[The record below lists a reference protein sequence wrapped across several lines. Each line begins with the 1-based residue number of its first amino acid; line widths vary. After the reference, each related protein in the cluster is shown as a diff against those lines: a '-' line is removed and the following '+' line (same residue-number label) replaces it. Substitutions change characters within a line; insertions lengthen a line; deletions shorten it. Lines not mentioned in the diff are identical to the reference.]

1 MFTSFLSYYVTY
13 LKHLIQYD
21 GFLPVP
27 LQRKLHYSVSVFT
40 GDTLFPV
47 YQVTLFYNIIKYY
60 LRLCLC
66 SVAVTTL
73 SFDQS
78 DSGSFCRNVIW
89 M

>member
-1 MFTSFLSYYVTY
+1 MFTSFLSHYVTY

-47 YQVTLFYNIIKYY
+47 YQVTLFITSLNIIYDSACVLWR
-60 LRLCLC
+60 LRH
-66 SVAVTTL
+66 SHSIRATQVHFVVT
-73 SFDQS
+73 
-78 DSGSFCRNVIW
+78 
-89 M
+89 